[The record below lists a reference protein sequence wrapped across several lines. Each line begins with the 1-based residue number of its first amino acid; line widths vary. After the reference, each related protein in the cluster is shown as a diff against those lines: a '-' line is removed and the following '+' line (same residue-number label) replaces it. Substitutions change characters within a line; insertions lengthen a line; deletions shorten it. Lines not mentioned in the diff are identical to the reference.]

1 MLIFVGILLAGNPY
15 DSNGLS
21 TGAFSQKKK
30 MASLLAKLIRKL
42 GKQKGYVCGSYL

>member
-21 TGAFSQKKK
+21 AGAFSQKKK
-30 MASLLAKLIRKL
+30 NRQKWQAS
-42 GKQKGYVCGSYL
+42 

>member
-21 TGAFSQKKK
+21 AGAFSQKKNRQK
-30 MASLLAKLIRKL
+30 WQAS
-42 GKQKGYVCGSYL
+42 

>member
-21 TGAFSQKKK
+21 AGAFSQKKIDK
-30 MASLLAKLIRKL
+30 N
-42 GKQKGYVCGSYL
+42 GKPLSEINS